1 LDYYCLG
8 ALLFEMMTGLP
19 PYYSKDTN
27 EMYNRILHEELNFS
41 EANISNPLIIDLL
54 KKLLAKDPK

>member
-1 LDYYCLG
+1 
-8 ALLFEMMTGLP
+8 MMTGLP

-41 EANISNPLIIDLL
+41 EANISNPLIVDLL